1 MAVHLLGRKFI
12 EERESMNQDSSIAVQ
27 QALELNKAAVR
38 LQVNWIQIRFLLYS
52 NFLYSLFT
60 LFFANVQMGNF
71 A

>member
-27 QALELNKAAVR
+27 QALELIKAAVR